1 MGHIERRVC
10 FLDVRRV
17 LNPLASVLVVPP
29 TSAHSSPFAAASLS
43 REVAGAWPGGW
54 IGGHAPGVL
63 LATLIALAATSLG
76 SLPALQSRGLGAL
89 TLAILFGMAAGALLP
104 ARLDAR
110 AAPGLDLTRQK
121 LLRLG
126 IILYGLRLTFQD
138 IAAVG
143 AAGLVLDAL
152 VVASTFGLACWA
164 GLRLFKLE
172 RGTAMLIG
180 AGSAI
185 CGAAAVLATQPVVKG
200 RADQVAV
207 AIATVVAFGTLS
219 MFLYPVAFAWLQQAW
234 PGLVDARGYGL
245 FVGAT
250 LHEVAQV
257 VVAGSAAGPQAAD
270 SAVIVKMVRVM
281 MLAPFLILL
290 SAWLARKDA
299 PDAGAARK
307 VAVPWF
313 AVAFV
318 AMAGVNSLGVMP
330 EPLRAAG
337 AALGMFVLAM
347 AMAALGACTRV
358 GAIRRAGARP
368 LALAAGLL
376 VWLVAGGALMGVA
389 VHALLG

>member
-1 MGHIERRVC
+1 MFIVYARRA
-10 FLDVRRV
+10 

-29 TSAHSSPFAAASLS
+29 TSAHSSPFATASLP
-43 REVAGAWPGGW
+43 RQGAGAWLGGW
-54 IGGHAPGVL
+54 IAGCAPGVL
-63 LATLIALAATSLG
+63 LAAFIALAATTLG

-110 AAPGLDLTRQK
+110 AAPGLDATRQK

-207 AIATVVAFGTLS
+207 AIATVVTFGTLS
-219 MFLYPVAFAWLQQAW
+219 MFLYPVAYAWLQQAW
-234 PGLVDARGYGL
+234 PGLLDARSYGL
-245 FVGAT
+245 LAGAT
-250 LHEVAQV
+250 IHEVAQV

-299 PDAGAARK
+299 PETDSGTGTARK
-307 VAVPWF
+307 VTVPWF

-330 EPLRAAG
+330 EPLCAAG

-347 AMAALGACTRV
+347 AMAALGACTRL
-358 GAIRRAGARP
+358 GAIRRAGAKP

>member
-1 MGHIERRVC
+1 M
-10 FLDVRRV
+10 
-17 LNPLASVLVVPP
+17 PP
-29 TSAHSSPFAAASLS
+29 SSSAHASSFAAASLP
-43 REVAGAWPGGW
+43 RQGAGAWIAARGPGLLVAAV
-54 IGGHAPGVL
+54 IG
-63 LATLIALAATSLG
+63 LAATSLG

-104 ARLDAR
+104 ASLDAR
-110 AAPGLDLTRQK
+110 AASGLDFTRQK

-164 GLRLFKLE
+164 GVRLFKLE

-207 AIATVVAFGTLS
+207 AIATVVTFGTLS
-219 MFLYPVAFAWLQQAW
+219 MFLYPVAYAWLQQAW
-234 PGLVDARGYGL
+234 PGLVDARSYGL
-245 FVGAT
+245 FAGAT
-250 LHEVAQV
+250 IHEVAQV
-257 VVAGSAAGPQAAD
+257 VVAGSAAGSQAAD

-299 PDAGAARK
+299 PDTGSVTGSGSGSGAGSK
-307 VAVPWF
+307 VTVPWF

-330 EPLRAAG
+330 EPVRAVG
-337 AALGMFVLAM
+337 AELGMFVLAM
-347 AMAALGACTRV
+347 AMAALGACTRL
-358 GAIRRAGARP
+358 GAIRRAGAKP

-376 VWLVAGGALMGVA
+376 VWLVAGGALMGVV